1 MCGIIG
7 YTGPRPAA
15 PLLIESLRRLEY
27 RGYDSAGLA
36 ILDTEESGGRST
48 LVKSER
54 KVADLAAQLEQTGMP
69 EGNLGI
75 GHTRWATHGRPT
87 VVNAHPHTD
96 CTGRI
101 HLIHN
106 GIIENFRELRAEL
119 SARGHEFLSDTDTE
133 VVPHLIEDL
142 YRGNLVAA
150 VRAALRRLHGAY
162 ALVIFSADEPDLIV
176 GARLNAPLV
185 VGLGQGETF
194 VSSDI
199 TALIP
204 YTKRILLLGEG
215 EVAAARSTGV
225 EVVTLDGNRV
235 EPRVITVD
243 WDADQA
249 QKGGFPHFMLK
260 EIHEQPDAL
269 DCALRDRVDAQTGC
283 VVLPDLGLSDERLAA
298 FRAVSIVAC
307 GTAYYA
313 GMVTKYAV
321 ERLARLRC
329 DVEPASEFRYRDP
342 LVGEQ
347 TLVIAIS
354 QSGETADTL
363 AAVRQAH
370 SQGAT
375 VVAVTNVVGSAI
387 ALESDGVV
395 YMQAGPEIGVAATK
409 SFVAQMACGLLLA
422 LRLGDA
428 RGELSVDEHRRLAAE
443 LLAMPDAVRRTLELE
458 PQIAEM
464 AQRYA
469 HARNAMYI
477 GRGINYPIALEG
489 ALKLKEVSYV
499 HAEGYAAG
507 ELKHGPIALLDP
519 DVPVVALATRAT
531 TLPKTVSNVQEVRAR
546 EAPVIAVVS
555 QGGDPFDD
563 DTARDTVVVP
573 AVDELLSPL
582 VNVVPLQLFAYHIAV
597 QRGCDVDQPRN
608 LAKSVTVE

>member
-7 YTGPRPAA
+7 YTGPRLATPV
-15 PLLIESLRRLEY
+15 LLESLRRLEY
-27 RGYDSAGLA
+27 RGYDSAGIA
-36 ILDTEESGGRST
+36 VLDASDGGRST
-48 LVKSER
+48 VVKSER
-54 KVADLAAQLEQTGMP
+54 KVDDLARLVELQGTP
-69 EGNLGI
+69 EGTLGI

-87 VVNAHPHTD
+87 VVNAHPHQD
-96 CTGRI
+96 CSGRL

-119 SARGHEFLSDTDTE
+119 TAKGHRFASDTDTE

-142 YRGNLVAA
+142 YRGNLAAA
-150 VRAALRRLHGAY
+150 VRAALRRLSGAY
-162 ALVIFSADEPDLIV
+162 AMVVFSADEPDVLV
-176 GARLNAPLV
+176 AARLNAPLV
-185 VGLGQGETF
+185 IGLGNGEAF

-204 YTKRILLLGEG
+204 YTKRVLLLGEG
-215 EVAAARSTGV
+215 EVAAATPAGV
-225 EVVTLDGNRV
+225 EVQSLDGTRV

-243 WDADQA
+243 WDAEQA

-269 DCALRDRVDAQTGC
+269 RAALRDRIDGDTGLVHLADIGLDDA
-283 VVLPDLGLSDERLAA
+283 RLAS
-298 FRAVSIVAC
+298 FRSLTVVAC
-307 GTAYYA
+307 GTAWLA
-313 GMVTKYAV
+313 GMVTKYLV
-321 ERLARLRC
+321 EQLALLRV

-342 LVGEQ
+342 LVDAD
-347 TLVIAIS
+347 TLVVAIS

-363 AAVRQAH
+363 AAVREAH
-370 SQGAT
+370 KRGAT
-375 VVAVTNVVGSAI
+375 VLAVTNVVGSAL
-387 ALESDGVV
+387 ALEADGVI

-409 SFVAQMACGLLLA
+409 TFVAQMACGVLLA

-428 RGELSVDEHRRLAAE
+428 RGVLDDDEHRRIAAE
-443 LLAMPDAVRRTLELE
+443 LLTLPALLERSLLLE
-458 PQIAEM
+458 PQLAEM

-469 HARNAMYI
+469 HTRSALFI
-477 GRGINYPIALEG
+477 GRGINFPIALEG

-519 DVPVVALATRAT
+519 DVPVVAIATRAR
-531 TLPKTVSNVQEVRAR
+531 TLAKLVNNVQEVRAR
-546 EAPVIAVVS
+546 EAPVIALVTE
-555 QGGDPFDD
+555 GENPFDSD
-563 DTARDTVVVP
+563 LARDVVEVP
-573 AVDELLSPL
+573 GCEETLSPL